1 MPNIL
6 RVCAQN
12 FWRSLSGAT
21 ATKYGLIAADVAIAI
36 AATAGLGNQLA
47 ALFNRLANAVDVD
60 Q

>member
-1 MPNIL
+1 MLNIL
-6 RVCAQN
+6 SVCAQN

-47 ALFNRLANAVDVD
+47 ALFN
-60 Q
+60 